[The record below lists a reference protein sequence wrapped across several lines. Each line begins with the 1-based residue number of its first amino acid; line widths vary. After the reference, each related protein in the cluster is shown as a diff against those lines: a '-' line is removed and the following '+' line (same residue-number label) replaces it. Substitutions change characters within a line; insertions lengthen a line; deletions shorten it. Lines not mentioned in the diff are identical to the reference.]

1 MIEPMRDLG
10 VRLLIGLAVVVVAV
24 MAVGYAFIFSGV
36 ATPPRDELATLD
48 VPPDPGATAA
58 WLDDGRPVFVTHV
71 GGTVSVVDPQASTGD
86 GALPEIIAW
95 CADGAA
101 FVAPLSGRAF
111 GPDGTA
117 FGAGPG
123 LTRFTARLT
132 DDGRHVVVQRGTSVA
147 PAGAGTEPACTTRVA
162 HEPAASEVF
171 DPSVAA
177 DLEPPGWIWLSG
189 TLRSIGGQ
197 ALLCDGEAASGDCA
211 TGAVARGI
219 DPAGLP
225 TEGLPGLFIG
235 AARDGGIEGLALRE
249 AR

>member
-1 MIEPMRDLG
+1 MIGPMRDLG

-48 VPPDPGATAA
+48 VPPDPGAIAA

-71 GGTVSVVDPQASTGD
+71 DGTVIVVDPRASAGD
-86 GALPEIIAW
+86 GALPEIVAW

-101 FVAPLSGRAF
+101 FVAPMSGRAF
-111 GPDGTA
+111 GPDGTT
-117 FGAGPG
+117 FDTGAG
-123 LTRFTARLT
+123 LTRFTVRLT
-132 DDGRHVVVQRGTSVA
+132 DDGRRAVVERGTSVA
-147 PAGAGTEPACTTRVA
+147 PSGTGIEPACATQVA
-162 HEPAASEVF
+162 HEPEASEVF

-189 TLRSIGGQ
+189 TLRPIGGQ
-197 ALLCDGEAASGDCA
+197 ALLCDGAAASGDCA

-219 DPAGLP
+219 DPASLP